1 MAKVALG
8 ARTLLLPLPSVL
20 VGADVD
26 GKPKFFSLCLCGIVK
41 QPAPDALGF
50 FPPAATYVER
60 R

>member
-26 GKPKFFSLCLCGIVK
+26 GKPNLFSLWLG
-41 QPAPDALGF
+41 AAL
-50 FPPAATYVER
+50 
-60 R
+60 